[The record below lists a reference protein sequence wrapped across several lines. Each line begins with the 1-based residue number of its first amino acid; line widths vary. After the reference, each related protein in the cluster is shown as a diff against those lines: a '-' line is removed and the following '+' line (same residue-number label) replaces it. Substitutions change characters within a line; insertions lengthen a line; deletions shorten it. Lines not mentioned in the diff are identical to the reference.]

1 MVSQGKVEKGV
12 IIGKFNA
19 QNKDFKETDE
29 ISINKYFTVL
39 SPKFSTIP
47 LALKQSSEE
56 IRKNELEEV
65 KINKLYRDDILE
77 STITRIMK
85 SRIGEIIT
93 HDWIINKVLEE
104 IDLFKAQP
112 EEIRESIEKLIKK
125 NIIKRFDKD
134 ENCYEFIY

>member
-1 MVSQGKVEKGV
+1 
-12 IIGKFNA
+12 
-19 QNKDFKETDE
+19 
-29 ISINKYFTVL
+29 
-39 SPKFSTIP
+39 
-47 LALKQSSEE
+47 
-56 IRKNELEEV
+56 
-65 KINKLYRDDILE
+65 
-77 STITRIMK
+77 MK

-93 HDWIINKVLEE
+93 HDWIINKVLKE